1 MCFKIRSSN
10 WFLKQFFDR
19 EQFCQSIN
27 WALRVFFDAKY
38 SITVQFIWNLFW
50 SIREESNS
58 NCIIGGFKVFLWIL
72 LCWCIQFVIDPN
84 LASYLIYVL
93 TQPNSK
99 WMLNLKLLVGKL
111 VISDVYHTEGASIH
125 LRSMSIEI
133 ISRYKRNM

>member
-58 NCIIGGFKVFLWIL
+58 NCIIGGLKFFWIL

-84 LASYLIYVL
+84 LASYLIYL
-93 TQPNSK
+93 FTQPNSK

-125 LRSMSIEI
+125 LRSMSIET